1 MSESSAASS
10 DSSSCRRSPRERKDC
25 LKRALEQTLVLQTSI
40 NKSTINKLNEAIT
53 EADII
58 ATQTDIQEK
67 VFNQQ
72 EVVMDSLIMIS
83 SSKVLKTCTVS
94 LTKKMNDYDYTDF
107 AQKLVKHIQGMSD
120 NPELPPD
127 WSFLEPKVTTMFKR
141 VPNCSTI
148 LGTLEPLEKKV
159 IVRKK
164 PEQRVAQQAAMI
176 VPEKLV
182 RDVNTND
189 EDSVER
195 TVRKIRK
202 LIISY
207 YKEKHEPLDFFKLIL
222 PPDDFGRTVR
232 NMLYISFLVK
242 DGVVTVRKDE
252 NGNLVVQ
259 PCRKPKNLPRTD
271 TRTGVQNIISINM
284 KYWTILK
291 ETYKEEE
298 PMIDFDENK

>member
-1 MSESSAASS
+1 MSDNSENSS
-10 DSSSCRRSPRERKDC
+10 DTSNRRSPKERKDC
-25 LKRALEQTLVLQTSI
+25 LKRTLEQTLVLQNMI

-67 VFNQQ
+67 VLNQQ

-107 AQKLVKHIQGMSD
+107 AEKLAKHVQGMSD
-120 NPELPPD
+120 NAELPPD
-127 WSFLEPKVTTMFKR
+127 WSFLESRVTKLFKR

-164 PEQRVAQQAAMI
+164 PEQRIAQQAAMI
-176 VPEKLV
+176 KPEKLV
-182 RDVNTND
+182 RDVNSKD

-207 YKEKHEPLDFFKLIL
+207 YKEKQRPLDFFKLIL
-222 PPDDFGRTVR
+222 PPDGFGRTVR

-242 DGVVTVRKDE
+242 DGVVTVRKDN

-259 PCRKPKNLPRTD
+259 PCRKPNNLQRQD
-271 TRTGVQNIISINM
+271 TRTGIQNIISINM
-284 KYWTILK
+284 KHWTILK
-291 ETYKEEE
+291 EMHKNEE
-298 PMIDFDENK
+298 PMIDFDEDK

>member
-1 MSESSAASS
+1 MSEDSENLS
-10 DSSSCRRSPRERKDC
+10 DTSNRKSPRERRDC
-25 LKRALEQTLVLQTSI
+25 LKHTLEQTLVLQNII
-40 NKSTINKLNEAIT
+40 NKSTIKKLNEAMT

-58 ATQTDIQEK
+58 ATQMDIQEK
-67 VFNQQ
+67 IFNQQ

-94 LTKKMNDYDYTDF
+94 LTKKMNDYDYIDF
-107 AQKLVKHIQGMSD
+107 AQRLVKHVQGMSD
-120 NPELPPD
+120 DPELPPV
-127 WSFLEPKVTTMFKR
+127 WSFLEPKVTKLFKR

-159 IVRKK
+159 IVRRK

-176 VPEKLV
+176 KPEKLV
-182 RDVNTND
+182 RDANIKD

-207 YKEKHEPLDFFKLIL
+207 CKEKQKPLDFFKLIL
-222 PPDDFGRTVR
+222 PADDFGRTVR

-242 DGVVTVRKDE
+242 DGVVTVRKDN

-259 PCRKPKNLPRTD
+259 PCRKPKNLQRQD
-271 TRTGVQNIISINM
+271 TRTGIQTIISINM
-284 KYWTILK
+284 KHWRILK
-291 ETYKEEE
+291 EVHKNEE
-298 PMIDFDENK
+298 PMIDFDEDK